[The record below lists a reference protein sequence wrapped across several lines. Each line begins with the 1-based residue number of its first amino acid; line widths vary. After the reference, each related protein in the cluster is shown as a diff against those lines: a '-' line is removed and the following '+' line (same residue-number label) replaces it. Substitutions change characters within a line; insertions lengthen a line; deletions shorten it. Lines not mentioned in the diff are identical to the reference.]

1 MSATEAK
8 APITGLVLAGGRGSR
23 MGGVDKGLQPLQG
36 RLLVAHVLQRL
47 TPQVGPLLI
56 SANRNLEQYR
66 AFGHP
71 VLPDADGE
79 FNGPLAGL
87 LAGLQACATPWLLAV
102 PCDSPLLPMD
112 LGARLLAA
120 AESAGVELALP
131 ECAEAPGAAPRLQ
144 PVFCL
149 LRTSL
154 ASGLAD
160 YLAQGGR
167 RLESWMRAQSH
178 VVVPFERPDDVRA
191 FFNANTRDELATL
204 EQPR

>member
-1 MSATEAK
+1 MSPTERK
-8 APITGLVLAGGRGSR
+8 TITGLVLAGGRGSR
-23 MGGVDKGLQPLQG
+23 MGGADKGLQPLQG
-36 RLLVAHVLQRL
+36 RPLVAHVLERL
-47 TPQVGPLLI
+47 APQVGPLLI
-56 SANRNLEQYR
+56 NANRNLETYR

-87 LAGLQACATPWLLAV
+87 LAGLKACTTPWLLAV
-102 PCDSPLLPMD
+102 PCDSPLLPAD
-112 LGARLLAA
+112 LGARLLVA
-120 AESAGVELALP
+120 AEAAGAELALP
-131 ECAEAPGAAPRLQ
+131 ECAEAAGQAPRLQ

-149 LRTSL
+149 LRASL
-154 ASGLAD
+154 APALAD

-167 RLESWMRAQSH
+167 KLESWMRAQSH

-191 FFNANTRDELATL
+191 FFNANTVDELATL